1 VVPPP
6 ASLRR
11 HDGRRLRASPLY
23 NDGGLVDPDHM
34 GLSMSGASGGSGSE
48 VAEGTVVEGLGIRR
62 SLVEGLTLKTLYHL
76 GEASLHELASQL
88 CINRSIVDG
97 IFQRLRKELMVQAV
111 GMSVGVHQVTLTASG
126 RTRAAELLALDGY
139 VGPAPVSLT
148 DYVNRVN
155 SQSVR
160 ELDVHPDDV
169 TSAFDDLVLDHGT
182 LAQLGTAMVSGRAIF
197 LYGPPGTGKTTVAE
211 RLSELIRRESVWIPY
226 AVEVDG
232 QIITVFDSHVH
243 ETVEQNH
250 DAGTDPRW
258 VRCRR
263 PRVMVGGELTIDMLD
278 LQFNPLSRYYTAPVQ
293 MRANNG
299 FLIVDDFGRQRI
311 QPAELL
317 NRWVVPL
324 DRRIDYLSLAGGKKI
339 HIPFDLFVVFAT
351 NLDPALV
358 VEEAFLRRI
367 QTKVRLGS
375 IEAADFHEI
384 FRRACAEM
392 GLAYD
397 PQDVDEVVSTIA
409 THYGQPLR
417 ACYPRDLL
425 NQIAWRARYEQVDPV
440 VTRESLA
447 AACGAYFLSR
457 DRPAVP

>member
-1 VVPPP
+1 
-6 ASLRR
+6 
-11 HDGRRLRASPLY
+11 
-23 NDGGLVDPDHM
+23 M
-34 GLSMSGASGGSGSE
+34 GVSMSGTDGRSGGDP
-48 VAEGTVVEGLGIRR
+48 AEGTVIEGLGVRR
-62 SLVEGLTLKTLYHL
+62 SLVEALTLKTLYHL
-76 GEASLHELASQL
+76 GEASLHELSSHL
-88 CINRSIVDG
+88 CVNRSVVDAM
-97 IFQRLRKELMVQAV
+97 FQRLRKDLMVQAV
-111 GMSVGVHQVTLTASG
+111 GMSVGVHRVTLTAAG
-126 RTRAAELLALDGY
+126 RTRAAEILALDSY

-148 DYVNRVN
+148 DYVDRVN
-155 SQSVR
+155 GQSVR
-160 ELDVHPDDV
+160 DLEVHPEDV
-169 TSAFDDLVLDHGT
+169 ASVFADLVLDRGT

-211 RLSELIRRESVWIPY
+211 RLSDLVRRESVLIPY

-243 ETVEQNH
+243 EVVEQ
-250 DAGTDPRW
+250 DAAAVTDPRW
-258 VRCRR
+258 VLCRR

-324 DRRIDYLSLAGGKKI
+324 DRRIDYLTLAGGKKI
-339 HIPFDLFVVFAT
+339 QIPFDLFVVFAT

-367 QTKVRLGS
+367 QTKIRLGS
-375 IEAADFHEI
+375 IEAPEFHEI
-384 FRRACAEM
+384 FRRTCTDM
-392 GLAYD
+392 GLGYD
-397 PQDVDEVVSTIA
+397 PQDVDAVVSTIA
-409 THYGQPLR
+409 THYGQALR

-425 NQIAWRARYEQVDPV
+425 NQIVWRARYEQADPV
-440 VTRESLA
+440 VTSQSLA
-447 AACGAYFLSR
+447 DACDAYFLSR
-457 DRPAVP
+457 DPNAMT